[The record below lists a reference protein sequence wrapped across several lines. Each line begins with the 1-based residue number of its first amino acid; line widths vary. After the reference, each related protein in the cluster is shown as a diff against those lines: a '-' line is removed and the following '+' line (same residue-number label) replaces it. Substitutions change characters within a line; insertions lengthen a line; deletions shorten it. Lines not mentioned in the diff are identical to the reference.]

1 MSLFDL
7 ERELTQSGKKQIAAE
22 VPELIRRKQDE
33 IYAALAEMEEDARP
47 GRDRQRKKM
56 AKSLQRRRLPP

>member
-33 IYAALAEMEEDARP
+33 IYAALAEMEGGA
-47 GRDRQRKKM
+47 GREETVNERKP